1 MPDTVVES
9 AHPEVV
15 MANINIERKRP
26 LIRPYVIGLVLLIA
40 VIWTVVQVV
49 RNDAGGTGSQ
59 IESRP

>member
-15 MANINIERKRP
+15 MAHINIERKRP
-26 LIRPYVIGLVLLIA
+26 SIWPYVIGLILLIA

-59 IESRP
+59 IESRQ